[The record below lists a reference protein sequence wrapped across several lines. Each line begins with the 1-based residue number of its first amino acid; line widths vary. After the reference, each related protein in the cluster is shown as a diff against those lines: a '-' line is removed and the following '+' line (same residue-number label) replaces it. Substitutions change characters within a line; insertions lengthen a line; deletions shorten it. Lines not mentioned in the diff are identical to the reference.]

1 MQDAASAPPR
11 HPNPRGRVSYR
22 LSLPGWHLR
31 EHRLHQMS
39 CLQGEHLEHL
49 ERLNQALALF
59 QVHRGIRRK
68 ILNLTSQHHSH
79 HPARSSV
86 IRTADSA
93 NRLALAARSY
103 HAPGESRARHRE
115 PRTNQHDKAESEHK
129 GAVDQDFQRSG
140 RVRIYSGRDAKSSK
154 RDFV

>member
-1 MQDAASAPPR
+1 MQGVASAPPR

-31 EHRLHQMS
+31 ELRPLELRLRQMS

-49 ERLNQALALF
+49 ERLNHSLAPF

-79 HPARSSV
+79 HQACSNV
-86 IRTADSA
+86 IRTADLA
-93 NRLALAARSY
+93 NRLALAASSD
-103 HAPGESRARHRE
+103 HPPGA
-115 PRTNQHDKAESEHK
+115 T
-129 GAVDQDFQRSG
+129 
-140 RVRIYSGRDAKSSK
+140 
-154 RDFV
+154 